1 MIASPKHP
9 VSEARG
15 SGAPTAAQPEPRY
28 LAVGRVLR
36 PHGIRGELRVEILT
50 DYPERVSQLPCLYVG
65 EGRRPYPVA
74 GVRFHKGAM
83 LLSLEGCDD
92 RNAAE
97 ALRGEY
103 LYVALEDAVP
113 LEEGEYYLHQL
124 EGMEVF
130 TEDGEALGTIVEVL
144 SIPGAND
151 VYVVHGLRGEVLI
164 PAIREVVKTLDIE
177 SSRMVIRP
185 LPGLLE
191 T

>member
-15 SGAPTAAQPEPRY
+15 SGTPTAAQPEPRY

-50 DYPERVSQLPCLYVG
+50 DYPERVSQLPRLYVG
-65 EGRRPYPVA
+65 EGHRPYAVD

-83 LLSLEGCDD
+83 LLKLAGCDD

-97 ALRGEY
+97 ALRGEM

-113 LEEGEYYLHQL
+113 LEEGEYYLFQL
-124 EGMEVF
+124 EGVEVF
-130 TEDGEALGTIVEVL
+130 TEEGERLGEIVEVL
-144 SIPGAND
+144 ATPGAND
-151 VYVVHGLRGEVLI
+151 VYVVHGLRGELLI
-164 PAIREVVKTLDIE
+164 PAIREVVRSWDLE
-177 SSRMVIRP
+177 AGRMVIRP
-185 LPGLLE
+185 LPGLIE
-191 T
+191 S

>member
-1 MIASPKHP
+1 MPQG
-9 VSEARG
+9 RR
-15 SGAPTAAQPEPRY
+15 EPRY

-36 PHGIRGELRVEILT
+36 PHGIRGEVRAEILT
-50 DYPERVSQLPCLYVG
+50 DYPERIAELERLYVG
-65 EGRRPYPVA
+65 ETYHPRAVRGL
-74 GVRFHKGAM
+74 RFHKGAM

-130 TEDGEALGTIVEVL
+130 TEEGEALGTIVEVL
-144 SIPGAND
+144 SVPGAND

-185 LPGLLE
+185 LPSLLE